1 MIRSNNSVFLLKKIC
16 LFLVSLFQIL
26 WSQDSKPVIEVN
38 SAVDTSVIT
47 IGDRITYTITI
58 NHIAGM
64 RVEQP
69 GAGVNL
75 GQFEIKDYTIYD
87 PEQKDG
93 RIFLKYEYMISVFD
107 TGSFTIPP
115 FPIAYFPTDS
125 ISDYKIIEASPIN
138 IYVQSVIND
147 EQRELRDIK
156 PPLAIPYD
164 YFSLFSILAAVILLS
179 AIGYFGYM
187 FYKRRK
193 EKGYLLRP
201 PEPPRP
207 AHEVALQAL
216 ETLMTQELIEK
227 GAIKQFYSELSE
239 IVRRYI
245 ENRFFVPAL
254 EETST
259 EILIE
264 MRSQDLNGNS
274 YDKLHDLLQIS
285 DLVKFAKYKPED
297 NEHENAI
304 TWARDFILET
314 QIQYKSEKFET
325 LPQALKKNN

>member
-1 MIRSNNSVFLLKKIC
+1 MIRYSSSFLFLNTAY
-16 LFLVSLFQIL
+16 LFLVCLTQIL
-26 WSQDSKPVIEVN
+26 WGQDSKPLIEVN

-58 NHIAGM
+58 DHIAGM

-87 PEQKDG
+87 PEQQDN
-93 RIFLKYEYMISVFD
+93 RIFLKYEYVISVFD

-147 EQRELRDIK
+147 EKRELRDIK
-156 PPLAIPYD
+156 PPLTIPYD
-164 YFSLFSILAAVILLS
+164 YFSLFSIIAAVILLGV
-179 AIGYFGYM
+179 IVYLGYM
-187 FYKRRK
+187 FYKRKK

-201 PEPPRP
+201 PEPSKP

-216 ETLMTQELIEK
+216 EALMAKELIEK

-259 EILIE
+259 EILVE
-264 MRSQDLNGNS
+264 MRRQDLNGNS
-274 YDKLHDLLQIS
+274 YDKLQNLLRIS
-285 DLVKFAKYKPED
+285 DLVKFAKFRPED
-297 NEHENAI
+297 KEHENA
-304 TWARDFILET
+304 TAWAKDFVLET
-314 QIQYKSEKFET
+314 QIQYQSDNLET
-325 LPQALKKNN
+325 LPQAS